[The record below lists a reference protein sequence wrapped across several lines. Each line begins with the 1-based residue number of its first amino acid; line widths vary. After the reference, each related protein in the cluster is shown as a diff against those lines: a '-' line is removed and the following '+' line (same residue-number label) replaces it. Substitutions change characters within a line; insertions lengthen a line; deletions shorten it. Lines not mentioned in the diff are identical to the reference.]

1 MSDRTINWGDS
12 EVEAVYQTG
21 DDDPDGGG
29 NFIVARDT
37 DGGVTLLEYDP
48 VAGEWVARGDVNL
61 DGNDLSANVIDAAE
75 VSADDYNDGA
85 IDHDGTSNRTH
96 SGDDLSP
103 NAIDAAAVSATAELS
118 GATASEGDVVTL
130 PEDPDVVPIFFDAQ
144 TGQPL
149 VPDLEETV

>member
-1 MSDRTINWGDS
+1 M
-12 EVEAVYQTG
+12 EAVYQTG

-29 NFIVARDT
+29 NFVVARDT

-61 DGNDLSANVIDAAE
+61 DGNDLSANVIDAGS
-75 VSADDYNDGA
+75 VSANDYNDGA

-103 NAIDAAAVSATAELS
+103 NAIDAAEVSATDVFGNAVYP
-118 GATASEGDVVTL
+118 TIGDVPAEYEEEGNMVYTESDGL
-130 PEDPDVVPIFFDAQ
+130 VVF
-144 TGQPL
+144 
-149 VPDLEETV
+149 ES

>member
-61 DGNDLSANVIDAAE
+61 DGNDLSAN
-75 VSADDYNDGA
+75 
-85 IDHDGTSNRTH
+85 
-96 SGDDLSP
+96 
-103 NAIDAAAVSATAELS
+103 AIDATAVSAESVTIGGDDIGELAAE
-118 GATASEGDVVTL
+118 A
-130 PEDPDVVPIFFDAQ
+130 FFISNNNFA
-144 TGQPL
+144 PRF
-149 VPDLEETV
+149 

>member
-29 NFIVARDT
+29 NFVVARDT

-61 DGNDLSANVIDAAE
+61 DGNDLSAAGVGVTDVFRNAVYPTIEDIPAE
-75 VSADDYNDGA
+75 FEAEGNMAYTESDG
-85 IDHDGTSNRTH
+85 
-96 SGDDLSP
+96 L
-103 NAIDAAAVSATAELS
+103 
-118 GATASEGDVVTL
+118 VVF
-130 PEDPDVVPIFFDAQ
+130 EA
-144 TGQPL
+144 
-149 VPDLEETV
+149 